1 MRDRARVVDPTAAA
15 CESQAMA
22 VSIDDLREV
31 HILRGLKD
39 SDITSL
45 AADLA
50 ERRVA
55 AGDPI
60 VSEGTGGVAFFFIL
74 DGETSVS
81 VGGEEV
87 ATLGRGDYVGEL
99 ALLDPEGPRS
109 ATVTA
114 KTDVVL
120 AAMSTWQFRPVRP
133 RPPRGGVDAA
143 AAPGPAPA
151 RGADRRSA
159 PEAAWTRSPRSCWAA
174 SCCCSS
180 RCSCSG
186 ASIRARGPS
195 SSIGARRARP
205 SSRSR
210 TRSTTWIRCARPSTA
225 AGAPAARPS

>member
-1 MRDRARVVDPTAAA
+1 MRNLAGTVDPWGAA

-31 HILRGLKD
+31 HLLRGLKE
-39 SDITSL
+39 SDLVSL

-60 VSEGTGGVAFFFIL
+60 VGEGTGGVAFFFIL

-81 VGGEEV
+81 VAGEEV
-87 ATLGRGDYVGEL
+87 ATLKRGDYVGEL

-120 AAMSTWQFRPVRP
+120 AAMSAWQFRPFVLAHSD
-133 RPPRGGVDAA
+133 V
-143 AAPGPAPA
+143 
-151 RGADRRSA
+151 
-159 PEAAWTRSPRSCWAA
+159 AWLLLQRL
-174 SCCCSS
+174 
-180 RCSCSG
+180 
-186 ASIRARGPS
+186 
-195 SSIGARRARP
+195 ARRLREAQ
-205 SSRSR
+205 
-210 TRSTTWIRCARPSTA
+210 
-225 AGAPAARPS
+225 APVSA

>member
-1 MRDRARVVDPTAAA
+1 MRNLAGTVDPRGAA

-31 HILRGLKD
+31 DLLRGLKD
-39 SDITSL
+39 SDLVSL

-60 VSEGTGGVAFFFIL
+60 VGEGTGGVAFFFIL
-74 DGETSVS
+74 DGETSVT

-87 ATLGRGDYVGEL
+87 ATLGRGEYVGEL

-120 AAMSTWQFRPVRP
+120 AAMSAWQFRPFVLAHSD
-133 RPPRGGVDAA
+133 V
-143 AAPGPAPA
+143 
-151 RGADRRSA
+151 
-159 PEAAWTRSPRSCWAA
+159 AWMLLQRL
-174 SCCCSS
+174 
-180 RCSCSG
+180 
-186 ASIRARGPS
+186 
-195 SSIGARRARP
+195 ARRLREAQ
-205 SSRSR
+205 
-210 TRSTTWIRCARPSTA
+210 
-225 AGAPAARPS
+225 APVSA